1 MVQEVARLLSWEVG
15 DEKAAATVLGQ
26 AGAESLMAHLQ
37 HAIVVAHQ
45 EYFEIKG
52 TGGTLHEGKKALPV
66 HAGLQGA
73 LVGTD
78 KHRAIGN
85 RFTKRELQ
93 LNKIDIGALHSF
105 EHRHVRVKR
114 GITDHRMGHE

>member
-1 MVQEVARLLSWEVG
+1 MVQEVARLFGWEVG
-15 DEKAAATVLGQ
+15 DETAAATVLGQ

-37 HAIVVAHQ
+37 HAIVITHQ

-52 TGGTLHEGKKALPV
+52 AGSTLHEGKIALPV

-78 KHRAIGN
+78 KHRAVGD
-85 RFTKRELQ
+85 RLTKRELQ
-93 LNKIDIGALHSF
+93 LNKIDIGALHRF
-105 EHRHVRVKR
+105 EHRHV
-114 GITDHRMGHE
+114 